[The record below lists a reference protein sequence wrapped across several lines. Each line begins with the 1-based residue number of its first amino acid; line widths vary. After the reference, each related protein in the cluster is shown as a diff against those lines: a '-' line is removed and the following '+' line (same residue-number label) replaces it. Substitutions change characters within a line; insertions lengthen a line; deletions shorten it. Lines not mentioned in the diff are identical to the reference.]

1 MRATSAAAAATL
13 AGIGGLHVAWARGS
27 SWPFPDRERLA
38 AAVAG
43 VESGDFAPPGV
54 TYVVS
59 GLLLGAAGLL
69 VAAEHGPASVRP
81 LARLGSSV
89 AGAVL
94 LGRGA
99 VGLAR
104 PGLLPAG
111 DVAPFARLN
120 RGLYSPL
127 CLALGVAVGSTGLK
141 QRFDG

>member
-59 GLLLGAAGLL
+59 GLL
-69 VAAEHGPASVRP
+69 
-81 LARLGSSV
+81 
-89 AGAVL
+89 
-94 LGRGA
+94 
-99 VGLAR
+99 
-104 PGLLPAG
+104 PAG